1 MLVNKTFLIT
11 GASSGLGEK
20 FSLLIAD
27 IAKNINTL
35 LVKEY
40 MKEYRGEAA

>member
-27 IAKNINTL
+27 IAKNIIIIGRNKKRL
-35 LVKEY
+35 LILK
-40 MKEYRGEAA
+40 KKN